1 MNRLLMDVIN
11 QFSTNVFLFRWSPVE
26 AWLKDLPMFYQPES
40 TCALQ
45 NKAIQQQQIQ
55 LNKQQQRRS
64 STASWMTD
72 DSASSADGSSQLLSL
87 HHQSDDE
94 DRTYS
99 MTVTARAQVRRLQR
113 RAHLISTEFAQL
125 CS

>member
-1 MNRLLMDVIN
+1 M
-11 QFSTNVFLFRWSPVE
+11 E

-45 NKAIQQQQIQ
+45 NKAIA
-55 LNKQQQRRS
+55 NQR
-64 STASWMTD
+64 TAGCPGSE
-72 DSASSADGSSQLLSL
+72 DSDGSALANCSAL
-87 HHQSDDE
+87 HQSDDE
-94 DRTYS
+94 ERTYS
-99 MTVTARAQVRRLQR
+99 ATAAARAQVRRLQR

>member
-1 MNRLLMDVIN
+1 M
-11 QFSTNVFLFRWSPVE
+11 E

-45 NKAIQQQQIQ
+45 NKAIQQQQ
-55 LNKQQQRRS
+55 LLQQQQQQQQQQKRRS
-64 STASWMTD
+64 SSISWMTD
-72 DSASSADGSSQLLSL
+72 DSCSSSSSSQLQIQQM
-87 HHQSDDE
+87 HQSDDE
-94 DRTYS
+94 ERTFS
-99 MTVTARAQVRRLQR
+99 ATVTARAQVRRLQR

>member
-1 MNRLLMDVIN
+1 MHLL
-11 QFSTNVFLFRWSPVE
+11 NVYRWSPVE

-45 NKAIQQQQIQ
+45 NKAIQQQQQQQIQ
-55 LNKQQQRRS
+55 LKQQQHQQQRRVS
-64 STASWMTD
+64 SASWMTD
-72 DSASSADGSSQLLSL
+72 DSSSSADGSSQLLSL

>member
-1 MNRLLMDVIN
+1 MDVIN
-11 QFSTNVFLFRWSPVE
+11 QNGYDIRIMCFVISRWSPVE

-45 NKAIQQQQIQ
+45 NKAIQQQQ
-55 LNKQQQRRS
+55 QQQMLKRAS
-64 STASWMTD
+64 CASWMTD
-72 DSASSADGSSQLLSL
+72 DSASSADASSQLLSL

>member
-1 MNRLLMDVIN
+1 
-11 QFSTNVFLFRWSPVE
+11 
-26 AWLKDLPMFYQPES
+26 MFYQPES

-45 NKAIQQQQIQ
+45 NKAIQQQQLKEEQ
-55 LNKQQQRRS
+55 QQQQRRS
-64 STASWMTD
+64 SSASWMTD
-72 DSASSADGSSQLLSL
+72 DSSSSADGSSQLLSL

>member
-1 MNRLLMDVIN
+1 M
-11 QFSTNVFLFRWSPVE
+11 FRWSPVE

-45 NKAIQQQQIQ
+45 NKAIQQHIQQKQ
-55 LNKQQQRRS
+55 QQQQRRS

-72 DSASSADGSSQLLSL
+72 DSASSADGSSALLSL